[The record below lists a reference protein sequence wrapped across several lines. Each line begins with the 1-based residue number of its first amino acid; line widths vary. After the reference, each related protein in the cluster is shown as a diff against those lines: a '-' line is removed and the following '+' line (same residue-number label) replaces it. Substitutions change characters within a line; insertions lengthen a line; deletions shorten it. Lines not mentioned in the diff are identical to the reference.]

1 LEGVC
6 PELGGARLKNNRA
19 SRQQQQKKLVE
30 SKIMKQVIDGKIYNT
45 ETALEIGNWSNGYY
59 TNDFHHLDIS
69 LYRTK
74 KGSYFLAGDGGAAT
88 EYGRA
93 VGDCRT
99 SGSKIVALSREDAL
113 AWAEKHLDADDVSEH
128 FADIL
133 ESA

>member
-1 LEGVC
+1 
-6 PELGGARLKNNRA
+6 
-19 SRQQQQKKLVE
+19 
-30 SKIMKQVIDGKIYNT
+30 MKQVIDGKIYNT
-45 ETALEIGNWSNGYY
+45 ETALEIGNWWNGYG

-74 KGSYFLAGDGGAAT
+74 KGSYFLAADGGAAT

-93 VGDCRT
+93 VGDSRT
-99 SGSKIVALSREDAL
+99 SGSKIVVLSREDAL